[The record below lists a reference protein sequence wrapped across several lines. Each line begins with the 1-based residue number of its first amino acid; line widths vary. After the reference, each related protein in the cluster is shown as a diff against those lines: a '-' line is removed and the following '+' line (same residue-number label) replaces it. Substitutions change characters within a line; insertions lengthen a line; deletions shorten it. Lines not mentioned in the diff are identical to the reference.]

1 MGKVRCE
8 KENTMSQEPF
18 DFGRWAAK
26 WWARNKIPTIIIGA
40 FCLLAFMV
48 APYLK
53 DWEDADRD
61 RKNARRLHFEA
72 FVNETLGALKIVDHY
87 WDHSGTYGGHVSVD
101 VSKPM
106 ILVKCRQAKEVD
118 PCWVVQEVDG

>member
-1 MGKVRCE
+1 
-8 KENTMSQEPF
+8 MSQEPF

-26 WWARNKIPTIIIGA
+26 WWDRNKIPVIIVGILCIIA
-40 FCLLAFMV
+40 FLA
-48 APYLK
+48 APTLK

-72 FVNETLGALKIVDHY
+72 FVRTAIGPVQVVDHY

-101 VSKPM
+101 VTKPM
-106 ILVKCRQAKEVD
+106 LLVKCRQVKEKVD
-118 PCWVVQEVDG
+118 PCWVVQEVEG